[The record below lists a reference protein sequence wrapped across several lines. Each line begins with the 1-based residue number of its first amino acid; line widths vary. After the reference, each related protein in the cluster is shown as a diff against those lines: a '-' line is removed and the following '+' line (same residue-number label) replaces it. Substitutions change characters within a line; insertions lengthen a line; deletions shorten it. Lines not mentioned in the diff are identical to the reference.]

1 MEFKY
6 LCVSTI
12 LDGTLKRIMHEKI
25 YRIDDENLWLILHTD
40 EAFRWVHEMMNQKW
54 LCLKLHKRPGRQ
66 ARIP

>member
-25 YRIDDENLWLILHTD
+25 FRIDDENLLMKHLGG
-40 EAFRWVHEMMNQKW
+40 FMK
-54 LCLKLHKRPGRQ
+54 
-66 ARIP
+66 